1 MEVDLLPQADRG
13 RWVALGLLVAILGV
27 VYLLVF
33 HLPFVA
39 VHMEHNKRIDSLAE
53 QLNRY
58 RAAAAQRPELEQ
70 QLSRVRRYQQTN
82 DYFLRESTRG
92 QAAAQLTNRLK
103 QVVSAHA
110 RTENSC
116 QVLSTQPQ
124 STREPE
130 QFERVTVEV
139 RLRCD
144 IEDLLPVLHDL
155 ENGVPLVFMDDV
167 TIYQQRVRARG
178 GGYRDVYLD
187 VRFRMYGYLRDGSPG
202 RDA

>member
-1 MEVDLLPQADRG
+1 MDLLPQADRG
-13 RWVALGLLVAILGV
+13 PWVALGLLIALLGII
-27 VYLLVF
+27 YLLFF

-39 VHMEHNKRIDSLAE
+39 VHMEHNERIATLNE
-53 QLNRY
+53 QLNRF
-58 RAAAAQRPELEQ
+58 RAAAAQRPELEE
-70 QLSRVRRYQQTN
+70 QLDRVRRYQRTN
-82 DYFLRESTRG
+82 DYFLSETTRG

-103 QVVSAHA
+103 QVVSANA

-144 IEDLLPVLHDL
+144 IEDLLPILHDL
-155 ENGVPLVFMDDV
+155 ENGVPLVFMDEV

-187 VRFRMYGYLRDGSPG
+187 VRFKMYGYLRNGNPG
-202 RDA
+202 QNT

>member
-1 MEVDLLPQADRG
+1 MDLLPQADRG
-13 RWVALGLLVAILGV
+13 RWVALGLLIAVLGV

-39 VHMEHNKRIDSLAE
+39 AHMEYNERLTTLTE
-53 QLNRY
+53 QLHRF

-70 QLSRVRRYQQTN
+70 QLEQVRRYQQTN
-82 DYFLRESTRG
+82 DYFLSETTRG

-103 QVVSAHA
+103 QLVQANA
-110 RTENSC
+110 RTQDSC

-124 STREPE
+124 QSREPE

-144 IEDLLPVLHDL
+144 IDDLLPVLHEL
-155 ENGVPLVFMDDV
+155 ENGVPLIFMDDV

-187 VRFRMYGYLRDGSPG
+187 VRFRMYGYLRNGSPES
-202 RDA
+202 DA

>member
-1 MEVDLLPQADRG
+1 MDLLPAADRG
-13 RWVALGLLVAILGV
+13 RWVALGLLIAVLGM

-33 HLPFVA
+33 HLPFVSA
-39 VHMEHNKRIDSLAE
+39 HMEYNERIGTLTE
-53 QLNRY
+53 QLNRF

-70 QLSRVRRYQQTN
+70 QLERVRRYQQTN
-82 DYFLRESTRG
+82 DYFLREASRG

-103 QVVSAHA
+103 QVVSANA

-144 IEDLLPVLHDL
+144 IEDLLPILHDL
-155 ENGVPLVFMDDV
+155 ENGVPLVFMDEV

-187 VRFRMYGYLRDGSPG
+187 VRFKMYGYLRNGNPG
-202 RDA
+202 QNT